1 MKWDVESL
9 LRNFR
14 KKTKSKSRERKDEKT
29 KEKRDIQRDRRKSII
44 RSWNRRFHEIKCE
57 ISFFSF
63 REKTKRHEHR
73 HRQRDTETINN
84 DRHSINK
91 IIFFDRW
98 YRWVHRR
105 IKQMKTTNFK
115 TSQRNFHE
123 IVETLKIFIFWE
135 KFSFSRQK
143 RQRQQR
149 QKKQRQQRQKK
160 QRQQRQKRSW
170 FSF

>member
-1 MKWDVESL
+1 MKWDVKFL

-14 KKTKSKSRERKDEKT
+14 KKTKSKSERRVAIIFRKRDEKT
-29 KEKRDIQRDRRKSII
+29 KKRRDIQKNRRKNIIWSWDRRS
-44 RSWNRRFHEIKCE
+44 HEIKCE

-73 HRQRDTETINN
+73 HRQRNTETINN

-91 IIFFDRW
+91 IISFDRW

-105 IKQMKTTNFK
+105 IRKTKTTNFN

-123 IVETLKIFIFWE
+123 IVETLKRLISW
-135 KFSFSRQK
+135 KKLSFSRQKRRRQQRQK

-149 QKKQRQQRQKK
+149 QK
-160 QRQQRQKRSW
+160 RSW
-170 FSF
+170 SFFS